1 MNRVSP
7 ELEERLS
14 QNLHRCAAITGT
26 LFKLKTALYK
36 QQYPLLSDREIREK
50 ITAHIIARKEAR

>member
-1 MNRVSP
+1 
-7 ELEERLS
+7 LS